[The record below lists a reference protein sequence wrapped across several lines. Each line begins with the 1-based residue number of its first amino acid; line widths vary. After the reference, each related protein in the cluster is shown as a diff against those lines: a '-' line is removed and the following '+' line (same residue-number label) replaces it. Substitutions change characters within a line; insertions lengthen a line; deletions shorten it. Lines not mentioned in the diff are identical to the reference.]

1 MKAWQVRRLGPPA
14 EAMELVEV
22 PDPVAG
28 PGELLVRVE
37 ACALNFPDVL
47 LAAGQY
53 QEKPELPFTPGLE
66 VCGTVVGDG
75 RRVIGG
81 PPLPHGGLAELAVL
95 PEPAV
100 FDAPAGMPADEAAAL
115 LITYQTAYVGL
126 HRRAGLR
133 AGEWLLVHAGAGG
146 VGSAAIQVG
155 LAAGARVVATAGGPE
170 KVAVC
175 RELGAHEVIDYRS
188 EDITARVRE
197 VTGGHGA
204 DVVWDPVGGDVFD
217 ASRRCIAFEGRL
229 VVVGFASRPDP
240 VGPGRARAGEE
251 LLRGGPALGPLPHGG
266 PGGGG
271 GCARGAHPAVRG
283 RQHQAAGVRAGAHG
297 RGAGGADPAGVP
309 RDGGEGGRAALEL
322 ERRAREGDPPG
333 GPAPAQRHL
342 AGAVGVQ
349 PDGGQLPAAVLGVQG
364 ELDGRGDA
372 VGAGRDAHR
381 HVLVVRGRSR
391 G

>member
-1 MKAWQVRRLGPPA
+1 MKAWQVRRLGSPA
-14 EAMELVEV
+14 EAMELVEL

-53 QEKPELPFTPGLE
+53 QERPELPFTPGLE

-81 PPLPHGGLAELAVL
+81 PPLPRGGLAELTVL
-95 PEPAV
+95 PERAA

-126 HRRAGLR
+126 HRRAALR

-170 KVAVC
+170 KAAVC

-188 EDITARVRE
+188 EDIVSRVRE

-217 ASRRCIAFEGRL
+217 ASRRCVAFEGRL
-229 VVVGFASRPDP
+229 VVVGFAS
-240 VGPGRARAGEE
+240 GRI
-251 LLRGGPALGPLPHGG
+251 PS
-266 PGGGG
+266 
-271 GCARGAHPAVRG
+271 V
-283 RQHQAAGVRAGAHG
+283 
-297 RGAGGADPAGVP
+297 PAG
-309 RDGGEGGRAALEL
+309 
-322 ERRAREGDPPG
+322 
-333 GPAPAQRHL
+333 
-342 AGAVGVQ
+342 
-349 PDGGQLPAAVLGVQG
+349 
-364 ELDGRGDA
+364 
-372 VGAGRDAHR
+372 
-381 HVLVVRGRSR
+381 HVLVKNYSVVGLHWGLYRTVDPQVVSDAHEQLARLYAAGSIRPLVSERVPMAEAPAALTRLASR
-391 G
+391 GTVGKVVVLPWS

>member
-1 MKAWQVRRLGPPA
+1 VKAWQVRRLGPPA
-14 EAMELVEV
+14 EAMELVEL

-53 QEKPELPFTPGLE
+53 QERPELPFTPGLE

-81 PPLPHGGLAELAVL
+81 PPLPRGGLAELAVL
-95 PEPAV
+95 PEPAA

-175 RELGAHEVIDYRS
+175 RKLGAHEVIDYRS
-188 EDITARVRE
+188 EDIVDRVRQ
-197 VTGGHGA
+197 VTGGRGA

-229 VVVGFASRPDP
+229 VVVGFAS
-240 VGPGRARAGEE
+240 GRI
-251 LLRGGPALGPLPHGG
+251 PS
-266 PGGGG
+266 
-271 GCARGAHPAVRG
+271 V
-283 RQHQAAGVRAGAHG
+283 
-297 RGAGGADPAGVP
+297 PAG
-309 RDGGEGGRAALEL
+309 
-322 ERRAREGDPPG
+322 
-333 GPAPAQRHL
+333 
-342 AGAVGVQ
+342 
-349 PDGGQLPAAVLGVQG
+349 
-364 ELDGRGDA
+364 
-372 VGAGRDAHR
+372 
-381 HVLVVRGRSR
+381 HVLVKNYSVVGLHWGMYRTVDPQVVADAHAALTRLYEAGSIRPLVSERVPMAEAPAALARLASR
-391 G
+391 GTVGKVVVLPWS

>member
-1 MKAWQVRRLGPPA
+1 MKAWQVRRLGSPA
-14 EAMELVEV
+14 EAMELVEL

-53 QEKPELPFTPGLE
+53 QERPELPFTPGLE

-81 PPLPHGGLAELAVL
+81 PPLPRGGLAELTVL
-95 PEPAV
+95 PERAA
-100 FDAPAGMPADEAAAL
+100 FDAPAGMPADEAATL

-126 HRRAGLR
+126 HRRAALR

-170 KVAVC
+170 KAAVC

-188 EDITARVRE
+188 EDIVSRVRE

-217 ASRRCIAFEGRL
+217 ASRRCVAFEGRL
-229 VVVGFASRPDP
+229 VVVGFAS
-240 VGPGRARAGEE
+240 GRI
-251 LLRGGPALGPLPHGG
+251 PS
-266 PGGGG
+266 
-271 GCARGAHPAVRG
+271 V
-283 RQHQAAGVRAGAHG
+283 
-297 RGAGGADPAGVP
+297 PAG
-309 RDGGEGGRAALEL
+309 
-322 ERRAREGDPPG
+322 
-333 GPAPAQRHL
+333 
-342 AGAVGVQ
+342 
-349 PDGGQLPAAVLGVQG
+349 
-364 ELDGRGDA
+364 
-372 VGAGRDAHR
+372 
-381 HVLVVRGRSR
+381 HVLVKNYSVVGLHWGLYRTVDPQVVSDAHEQLARLYAAGSIRPLVSERVPMAEAPAALTRLASR
-391 G
+391 GTVGKVVVLPWS

>member
-1 MKAWQVRRLGPPA
+1 VKAWQVRRLGSPA
-14 EAMELVEV
+14 EAMELVEL

-53 QEKPELPFTPGLE
+53 QERPELPFTPGLE

-81 PPLPHGGLAELAVL
+81 PPLPRGGLAELTVL
-95 PEPAV
+95 PERAA

-126 HRRAGLR
+126 HRRAALR

-170 KVAVC
+170 KAAVC

-188 EDITARVRE
+188 EDIVTRVKE

-217 ASRRCIAFEGRL
+217 ASRRCVAFEGRL
-229 VVVGFASRPDP
+229 VVVGFAS
-240 VGPGRARAGEE
+240 GRI
-251 LLRGGPALGPLPHGG
+251 PS
-266 PGGGG
+266 
-271 GCARGAHPAVRG
+271 V
-283 RQHQAAGVRAGAHG
+283 
-297 RGAGGADPAGVP
+297 PAG
-309 RDGGEGGRAALEL
+309 
-322 ERRAREGDPPG
+322 
-333 GPAPAQRHL
+333 
-342 AGAVGVQ
+342 
-349 PDGGQLPAAVLGVQG
+349 
-364 ELDGRGDA
+364 
-372 VGAGRDAHR
+372 
-381 HVLVVRGRSR
+381 HVLVKNYSVVGLHWGLYRTVDPQVVSDAHEQLARLYAAGSIRPLVSERVPMAEAPAALTRLASR
-391 G
+391 GTVGKVVVLPWS